1 MRLNF
6 LHLVYMMIIKVK
18 IKIKLENK
26 DKYPDLSSK
35 HLYKLKQLS
44 IINMTQKESVN
55 LINYFKLLT
64 YKHLLKSL
72 DIENI
77 RELEDL
83 LIDGMYR
90 GLFQGKL
97 DQKNSYVEIF
107 QTMGRDIG
115 EKDIDEMI
123 KTLSD
128 WYNFF
133 KKRSN
138 KSKKI
143 LKSLENYSD
152 IANDTYSKNQKEEEE
167 NKKKIEDLKK
177 NKLPEEV
184 NVNQKKKKN

>member
-90 GLFQGKL
+90 G
-97 DQKNSYVEIF
+97 
-107 QTMGRDIG
+107 
-115 EKDIDEMI
+115 
-123 KTLSD
+123 
-128 WYNFF
+128 
-133 KKRSN
+133 
-138 KSKKI
+138 
-143 LKSLENYSD
+143 
-152 IANDTYSKNQKEEEE
+152 
-167 NKKKIEDLKK
+167 
-177 NKLPEEV
+177 
-184 NVNQKKKKN
+184 

>member
-1 MRLNF
+1 
-6 LHLVYMMIIKVK
+6 
-18 IKIKLENK
+18 
-26 DKYPDLSSK
+26 
-35 HLYKLKQLS
+35 
-44 IINMTQKESVN
+44 
-55 LINYFKLLT
+55 
-64 YKHLLKSL
+64 
-72 DIENI
+72 
-77 RELEDL
+77 
-83 LIDGMYR
+83 
-90 GLFQGKL
+90 
-97 DQKNSYVEIF
+97 
-107 QTMGRDIG
+107 MGRDIG